1 MNEMELLKE
10 KYREIEARLKKI
22 EAELGKSLKKDL
34 NDNAIEERNRE
45 VLNDVYQVEKDNIT
59 RINEV
64 IKKHL
69 TQ

>member
-45 VLNDVYQVEKDNIT
+45 VLNDVYQIEKDNIT